1 MAGYFFLLGDFL
13 AAGFVTLDF
22 CGFDLV
28 DLSAIMLLRFWLF
41 TPLRHVSFPAEEL
54 SMATGAAT
62 VNPRLMHRR
71 TVRTVKEPQVGIEA
85 AWLLRFSYSSS
96 EGIFTRA
103 RLA

>member
-1 MAGYFFLLGDFL
+1 MLAAFLTGLALLMGFFAIGDFL
-13 AAGFVTLDF
+13 AIIL
-22 CGFDLV
+22 LV
-28 DLSAIMLLRFWLF
+28 FSVL